1 MPTRLRKT
9 RKLRGGR
16 HMGWGQVGQ
25 HRASGHKGGL
35 GRSGHLKHLWSTVIK
50 EDPDHFGHKSTHRP
64 ASVSIITKKWAS
76 VRDLD
81 DLFTKFGKQQEN
93 KKLLDLG
100 ILGFNKLLGGGQQ
113 VPKPKRKIPLQT
125 KLLWCGACVTIYMV
139 MGQTPL
145 FGATTPEFDFLA
157 FARVI
162 FASQQGSLV
171 ELGIG
176 PIVTAGLLM
185 QLLRGSDIL
194 KFDFKRP
201 EERGIFQTATKMLTY
216 FVIIIE
222 SAVYAWAVYGPNIT
236 DPTILGVIIGQL
248 MGASIIVMFMD
259 ELIQKGWGIG
269 SGISLFIACGVA
281 QQILWSLFSPLAAGD
296 GGSIGVFPFIIQWF
310 QMGMGDFSDIF
321 FRSNQL
327 PSIFGLLLT
336 AGVLLILVYT
346 QGMKVEIPIVSTKYR
361 GFAAT
366 YPIKLMY
373 VSNIPV
379 ILASALTA
387 NAVFMGQ
394 MLWSQL
400 NPRNAS
406 PFFNILGQFD
416 PTSPSTPIG
425 GIVYYITPPR
435 GLDLVALDPMRGV
448 LYVLFMIG
456 IVVIFGKLWV
466 ELGGLSSK
474 KAAQNLL
481 DADVVIPGFRRSN
494 KPVEM
499 LLNKYI
505 PSVTILGSVILG
517 LIAGVSD
524 ILGVFGSGI
533 GVLLTVDIL
542 INYYNQLVR
551 EKVEVVM
558 PRLGAWLGR

>member
-1 MPTRLRKT
+1 MATLTDTIRRVVAKAEPYL
-9 RKLRGGR
+9 
-16 HMGWGQVGQ
+16 
-25 HRASGHKGGL
+25 
-35 GRSGHLKHLWSTVIK
+35 
-50 EDPDHFGHKSTHRP
+50 P
-64 ASVSIITKKWAS
+64 
-76 VRDLD
+76 
-81 DLFTKFGKQQEN
+81 
-93 KKLLDLG
+93 
-100 ILGFNKLLGGGQQ
+100 Q
-113 VPKPKRKIPLQT
+113 VPKPKKKISLQT

-194 KFDFKRP
+194 KFDFKKP

-216 FVIIIE
+216 FVIVVE
-222 SAVYAWAVYGPNIT
+222 GAVYAWAVYGPNIQ

-248 MGASIIVMFMD
+248 IGASIIVMFMD
-259 ELIQKGWGIG
+259 ELIQKGWGLG

-296 GGSIGVFPFIIQWF
+296 GGMIGIFPFIIQ
-310 QMGMGDFSDIF
+310 QAQLGMLFEWTGFMDVF

-336 AGVLLILVYT
+336 VGVLLILVYT

>member
-1 MPTRLRKT
+1 MAEGTLTNYVRKVVA
-9 RKLRGGR
+9 KAEPYLP
-16 HMGWGQVGQ
+16 Q
-25 HRASGHKGGL
+25 
-35 GRSGHLKHLWSTVIK
+35 I
-50 EDPDHFGHKSTHRP
+50 
-64 ASVSIITKKWAS
+64 
-76 VRDLD
+76 
-81 DLFTKFGKQQEN
+81 
-93 KKLLDLG
+93 
-100 ILGFNKLLGGGQQ
+100 
-113 VPKPKRKIPLQT
+113 PKPKRKVSLQT
-125 KLLWCGACVTIYMV
+125 KLLWCGACVVVYMV

-145 FGATTPEFDFLA
+145 FGATAPEFDFLA

-194 KFDFKRP
+194 KFDFKKP
-201 EERGIFQTATKMLTY
+201 EESSIFQKATKMLKH

-222 SAVYAWAVYGPNIT
+222 GAAYAWAVYGQNIH
-236 DPTILGVIIGQL
+236 DPPILGVIIGQL
-248 MGASIIVMFMD
+248 IGASIIVMFME

-281 QQILWSLFSPLAAGD
+281 QQILWCLFSPLAAGD
-296 GGSIGVFPFIIQWF
+296 GGMIGIFPFIIQ
-310 QMGMGDFSDIF
+310 QAQLGMLFEWTGFMDVF

-327 PSIFGLLLT
+327 TSIFVLLLT
-336 AGVLLILVYT
+336 IAILLILVYT

-425 GIVYYITPPR
+425 GFVYYITPPR

-456 IVVIFGKLWV
+456 IVVIFGNLWV

>member
-1 MPTRLRKT
+1 MAKGTLTDYVRKIVA
-9 RKLRGGR
+9 KAEPYL
-16 HMGWGQVGQ
+16 
-25 HRASGHKGGL
+25 
-35 GRSGHLKHLWSTVIK
+35 
-50 EDPDHFGHKSTHRP
+50 P
-64 ASVSIITKKWAS
+64 
-76 VRDLD
+76 
-81 DLFTKFGKQQEN
+81 
-93 KKLLDLG
+93 
-100 ILGFNKLLGGGQQ
+100 Q
-113 VPKPKRKIPLQT
+113 VPKPKRKISLQQ
-125 KLLWCGACVTIYMV
+125 KLLWCGACVFVYMV

-145 FGATTPEFDFLA
+145 FGATAPEFDFLA

-216 FVIIIE
+216 FVIVIE
-222 SAVYAWAVYGPNIT
+222 ATVYGIAVYGPNIT
-236 DPTILGVIIGQL
+236 EPSVLAILIGQL
-248 MGASIIVMFMD
+248 MAASIFVVFMD
-259 ELIQKGWGIG
+259 ELIQKGWGLG
-269 SGISLFIACGVA
+269 SGISLFICCGVS
-281 QQILWSLFSPLAAGD
+281 QQILWSLFSPLPAGD
-296 GGSIGVFPFIIQWF
+296 GGSIGIIPFIIQNLQTGF
-310 QMGMGDFSDIF
+310 VFVDVF

-336 AGVLLILVYT
+336 VGVLLILVYT

-394 MLWSQL
+394 MLWSQV

-406 PFFNILGQFD
+406 PFFNILAQFD

-425 GIVYYITPPR
+425 GIIYYITPPR
-435 GLDLVALDPMRGV
+435 GLDLLALDPMRGV

-456 IVVIFGKLWV
+456 IVVVFGKLWV

-533 GVLLTVDIL
+533 GILLTVDIL

-551 EKVEVVM
+551 EKVETVM

>member
-1 MPTRLRKT
+1 MAEGTLTGYVRKVVA
-9 RKLRGGR
+9 KAEPYLP
-16 HMGWGQVGQ
+16 Q
-25 HRASGHKGGL
+25 
-35 GRSGHLKHLWSTVIK
+35 I
-50 EDPDHFGHKSTHRP
+50 
-64 ASVSIITKKWAS
+64 
-76 VRDLD
+76 
-81 DLFTKFGKQQEN
+81 
-93 KKLLDLG
+93 
-100 ILGFNKLLGGGQQ
+100 
-113 VPKPKRKIPLQT
+113 PKPKRKVPLQT
-125 KLLWCGACVTIYMV
+125 KLLWCGACVVIYMV

-216 FVIIIE
+216 FVIVIE

-259 ELIQKGWGIG
+259 ELIQKGWGLG

-310 QMGMGDFSDIF
+310 QAGMGDFAEIF

-533 GVLLTVDIL
+533 GILLTVDIL